1 MKAQIISFTE
11 LFSTCAE
18 PCSQQRLQDIES
30 NIGMTLPEDY
40 RHMILTTGGGKL
52 AYEKRFFPAQL
63 DAFGFPDGFALWGFF
78 GNGSYTGT

>member
-1 MKAQIISFTE
+1 MVDFTK

-40 RHMILTTGGGKL
+40 RHIIHTTGGATRLRKALLPG
-52 AYEKRFFPAQL
+52 PARC
-63 DAFGFPDGFALWGFF
+63 LWIP
-78 GNGSYTGT
+78 